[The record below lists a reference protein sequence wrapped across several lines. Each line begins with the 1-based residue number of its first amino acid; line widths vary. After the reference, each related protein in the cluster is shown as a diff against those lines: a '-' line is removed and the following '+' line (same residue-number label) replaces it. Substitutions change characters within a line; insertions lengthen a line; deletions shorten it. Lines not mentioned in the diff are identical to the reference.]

1 MISADLKQEVIDWIK
16 HDPDPKTAKQLQQW
30 LDEDNLEK
38 LTQSFNG
45 FLQFGTAGLRGPIG
59 PGPSCM
65 NRAVVS
71 RAASGIAAF
80 MKKHGLKSAVIGR
93 DARHGSAE
101 FAKDSAEILAGAGFK
116 TYVLPRELPTPVL
129 AFAVNKLKADV
140 GIMVT
145 ASHNPAI
152 DNGYKVYLGGVV
164 SGVNFH
170 GSQIISPID
179 TEISDF
185 ISKAVLAPNRITSYE
200 TVSESVI
207 TDYINSVTAICQTPN
222 QLKIVYTAL
231 HGVGAETFLQ
241 VFKKAG
247 FADPILVREQEK
259 PNPDFPTTPFPNPEE
274 SGAIDLALKYAKHEQ
289 ADLVIANDP
298 DADRCAFA
306 INDPDHGWRMLRGD
320 EVGAIVGKYL
330 IDKDR
335 INNGAFANSLVSSS
349 LLGKMAKKA
358 GVEFHETL
366 TGFKWISKISNLTFG
381 YEEALGYCID
391 PKLVNDKDGISVGL
405 LIAQIAGELRDAGI
419 SLSDYLNLI
428 GDEYGFHKT
437 DQISIRVSDL
447 SFISTLLNKFVAN
460 PPASLTGSGLISSED
475 LSKSKTMPTP
485 GIRCYYNDGIRVIVR
500 PSGTEPKLKCYIE
513 VVSGSKADSQLR
525 CDLIK
530 KELTTTLQQ

>member
-1 MISADLKQEVIDWIK
+1 VISADLNQEVTDWIK
-16 HDPDPKTAKQLQQW
+16 HDPDPNTAKQLQQW
-30 LDEDNLEK
+30 LDQNNLEK
-38 LTQSFNG
+38 LTAAFNG

-71 RAASGIAAF
+71 RAAAGIAAF
-80 MKKHGLKSAVIGR
+80 MKKHNLKSVVIGR

-129 AFAVNKLKADV
+129 AFAVNKLRVDV

-164 SGVNFH
+164 SGVNYH

-179 TEISDF
+179 SEISEF
-185 ISKAVLAPNRITSYE
+185 ISKADLKPNRITTYE
-200 TVSESVI
+200 TVPESVI
-207 TDYINSVTAICQTPN
+207 ADYIKSVAAICQTPN

-231 HGVGAETFLQ
+231 HGVGAETFLK
-241 VFKKAG
+241 VFNSTG
-247 FADPILVREQEK
+247 FSNLIVVKEQEK
-259 PNPDFPTTPFPNPEE
+259 PDPDFPTTPFPNPEE
-274 SGAIDLALKYAKHEQ
+274 AGAIDLAIEYAKREG

-298 DADRCAFA
+298 DADRCAIA
-306 INDPDHGWRMLRGD
+306 INDPDQGWRMLRGD
-320 EVGAIVGKYL
+320 EVGAVVGKYL
-330 IDKDR
+330 IERDR
-335 INNGAFANSLVSSS
+335 INNGAYANSLVSSS
-349 LLGKMAKKA
+349 LLSKMAKKA
-358 GVEFHETL
+358 GIEFHETL

-381 YEEALGYCID
+381 YEEALGYCVD
-391 PKLVNDKDGISVGL
+391 AKSVNDKDGISVGL
-405 LIAQIAGELRDAGI
+405 LLAQIAGELRDGGI
-419 SLSDYLNLI
+419 SLADYLNLI

-437 DQISIRVSDL
+437 DQISIRVTDL
-447 SFISTLLNKFVAN
+447 SIIQTLLNKVAAN
-460 PPASLTGSGLISSED
+460 PPASLAGSALISAED
-475 LSKSKTMPTP
+475 LSKSKTMATP
-485 GIRCYYNDGIRVIVR
+485 GIRCYYNDGIRIIIR

-513 VVSGSKADSQLR
+513 VVSNSKSDAQLR

>member
-1 MISADLKQEVIDWIK
+1 VISADLKQEVIDWIK

-71 RAASGIAAF
+71 RAAYGIAAF

-298 DADRCAFA
+298 DADRCAIA

-320 EVGAIVGKYL
+320 EVGAIVGNYL
-330 IDKDR
+330 IEKDR
-335 INNGAFANSLVSSS
+335 INNGAYANSLVSSS

-358 GVEFHETL
+358 GIEFHETL

-391 PKLVNDKDGISVGL
+391 PKSVNDKDGISVGL
-405 LIAQIAGELRDAGI
+405 LIAQIVGELRDAGI
-419 SLSDYLNLI
+419 TLSDYLNLI

-447 SFISTLLNKFVAN
+447 SIISTLLNKFAAN
-460 PPASLTGSGLISSED
+460 PPASLAGSGLISSED

-513 VVSGSKADSQLR
+513 VVSSSKADSQLR